1 MKTKTSKGT
10 KEVVI
15 YSETRKSINFV
26 DLGPPRKAKCKVCQ
40 NCQGR
45 SPVCYGRLRAL
56 KFYSIFYTKISRKR
70 LKIWRRNERSF
81 FVLFN
86 WRHIITEI
94 SFSSLFNLFNFDL
107 RKYTSISSA
116 SFLAN
121 FQISLF
127 FFNINEFDSIKNIGK
142 TYWISHSWELS
153 KGVVGRHCYQ
163 VTNRK
168 SIYR

>member
-15 YSETRKSINFV
+15 YSETRKSINFA
-26 DLGPPRKAKCKVCQ
+26 DLGPTRKAKCQVCQ

-121 FQISLF
+121 FEISLF

-142 TYWISHSWELS
+142 TYSISHSWEP
-153 KGVVGRHCYQ
+153 
-163 VTNRK
+163 
-168 SIYR
+168 